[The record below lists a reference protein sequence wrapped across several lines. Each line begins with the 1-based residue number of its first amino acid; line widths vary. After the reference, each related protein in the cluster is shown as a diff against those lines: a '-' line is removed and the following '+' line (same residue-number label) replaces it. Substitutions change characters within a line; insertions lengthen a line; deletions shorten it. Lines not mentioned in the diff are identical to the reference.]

1 MKIILAFM
9 LMLTEKLLSD
19 APLNTRS
26 CVFFALIVAAMV
38 MAIGCGGFVLICFGL
53 SLLR

>member
-19 APLNTRS
+19 APLNTRGR
-26 CVFFALIVAAMV
+26 VFFALVVAAMV
-38 MAIGCGGFVLICFGL
+38 MTTGCGCFVLVCFGL